1 MIIDYTK
8 LLTKIPFRWRVQAF
22 YPKDNP
28 TACQCVAYVDARDV
42 MGLLD
47 DVCGP
52 DGWQSD
58 YKEVKGHMYGGIGI
72 RSESGEW
79 VWKWDCGAE
88 TDIEGEKGEASD
100 AFKRAAVKWGIGRFL
115 YEMGLYKLGAKK
127 EGSRGVP
134 VDNSGNQIWNL
145 TKFINDANKL
155 TQPNP
160 EPPPKAEG
168 KPVADTKEEKEKA
181 WRAWRAY
188 LNKGLHPDRCKS
200 SAEIQKVRADLEKR
214 LGPDIWFQRTFHDAF
229 ETFGSLCAVHQAR
242 VTRDEDWNSPEAV
255 DAWIKS
261 VMIADLPTLS
271 KRVDEYTNQDRL
283 QNEECRAAM
292 HERAQQLG
300 LQSIDDLIEEPA

>member
-1 MIIDYTK
+1 MIDYTA
-8 LLTKIPFRWRVQAF
+8 LLKKIPFRWRVQAF

-28 TACQCVAYVDARDV
+28 TSCQCVAYVDSRDV
-42 MGLLD
+42 MALLD
-47 DVCGP
+47 EVCGP

-58 YKEVKGHMYGGIGI
+58 YKQVKNSMYGGIAI

-79 VWKWDCGAE
+79 VWKWDCGDE
-88 TDIEGEKGEASD
+88 TDIEGKKGEASD
-100 AFKRAAVKWGIGRFL
+100 AFKRAAVKWGVGRFL
-115 YEMGLYKLGAKK
+115 YEMGLYKLGAAK
-127 EGSRGVP
+127 GDRGP
-134 VDNSGNQIWNL
+134 AFPTDSNGKRIWDL
-145 TKFINDANKL
+145 TKFINESNKL
-155 TQPNP
+155 SQPSP
-160 EPPPKAEG
+160 TPPPKAEG
-168 KPVADTKEEKEKA
+168 KPVSDSKEEQEKA

-214 LGPDIWFQRTFHDAF
+214 LGPDIWFMRTYHDGF
-229 ETFGSLCAVHQAR
+229 ETFGSLCAVHQSR
-242 VTRDEDWNSPEAV
+242 VTRDEEWNSPEAV
-255 DAWIKS
+255 EAWIKS
-261 VMIADLPTLS
+261 VLAADLQTLS